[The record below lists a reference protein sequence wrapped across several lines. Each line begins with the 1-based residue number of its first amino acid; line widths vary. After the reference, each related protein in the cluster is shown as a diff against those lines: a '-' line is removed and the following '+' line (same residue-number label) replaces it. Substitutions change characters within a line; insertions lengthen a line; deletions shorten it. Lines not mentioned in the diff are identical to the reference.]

1 MATVTLL
8 FVRFNVRGFYGAA
21 AIHKSFISENL
32 DIEGNVQY
40 SGHHCTVD
48 ALWVWYFLGGVI
60 YLMHSPLSA
69 KSSSY
74 IHASPLLH
82 RLGAEGAEGVRGVI
96 QEREGR
102 EGRRINKHHHF
113 GKNHTVYTLMHC

>member
-8 FVRFNVRGFYGAA
+8 FVRFNVHVFYGAA
-21 AIHKSFISENL
+21 AIHESFISENL

-48 ALWVWYFLGGVI
+48 ALWVWCFLGGVI

-82 RLGAEGAEGVRGVI
+82 WLGDEGAEGVRQGVY
-96 QEREGR
+96 RRGR
-102 EGRRINKHHHF
+102 GGR
-113 GKNHTVYTLMHC
+113 GGG